1 MTSRFAL
8 KDLILFAFL
17 AGVSS
22 VYADSTVSDVTLE
35 QAAASRTV
43 TITYRLTGDDA
54 IITVDLQ
61 KDGVSIGEEHL
72 STLSGNVNRLIAADE
87 TAVRTVVW
95 HPDID
100 WPGRRKQPLVAKVTA
115 WSKSAPP
122 NYMVVDMADKSLEY
136 YTSEKALPLGGL
148 SNDVYRTRKLVFR
161 KIPAKGV
168 TWRMGSPAGEL
179 GRQDNEA
186 PHLVTL
192 TQDYYMGVFELT
204 QGQYEFAAGEKFA
217 SFFTNLTC
225 YATRPLEGVGSK
237 MLRNTANFFP
247 TAGYDNL
254 TTGTVVEK
262 IRTKC
267 GVKVD
272 LPTEAQWEYACRA
285 GTGTAL
291 SSGKNLTHVDNCPNV
306 AELGRYYKNAGL
318 SDDSGD
324 TAAIRE
330 NDDSSGT
337 AKVGSYPANPWG
349 LYDMHGNVAEYCLD
363 EFGDYEGDM
372 ETALVD
378 PVGPKTGT
386 GTGNQ
391 TLRGGS
397 WGYRKHN
404 GEASYCRSAFRTS
417 AAWAWNK
424 VGQFRQNGLRLCVII
439 P

>member
-1 MTSRFAL
+1 M
-8 KDLILFAFL
+8 KNLILSAVL

-35 QAAASRTV
+35 QATDSRTV

-54 IITVDLQ
+54 IVTVDLLT
-61 KDGVSIGEEHL
+61 DGVSIGDEHL
-72 STLSGNVNRLIAADE
+72 TTLSGNVNRLIAADE
-87 TAVRTVVW
+87 TAMRSVVW

-115 WSKSAPP
+115 WSQSAPP
-122 NYMVVDMADKSLEY
+122 NYMVVDMSDKSREY

-148 SNDVYRTRKLVFR
+148 SNDVYRTQKIVFR

-168 TWRMGSPAGEL
+168 TWRMGSPDGEL
-179 GRQDNEA
+179 GRKDNEV

-192 TQDYYMGVFELT
+192 DQDYYMGVFELT

-217 SFFTNLTC
+217 SFFSNLTC
-225 YATRPLEGVGSK
+225 YATRPLEGVGPR
-237 MLRNTANFFP
+237 MLRNKDSFYP
-247 TAGYDNL
+247 TAGYDDL

-262 IRTKC
+262 MRTKY

-291 SSGKNLTHVDNCPNV
+291 SSGKNLTNADVCPNV
-306 AELGRYYKNAGL
+306 AELGRYYNNADL
-318 SDDSGD
+318 VDDSSD
-324 TAAIRE
+324 TAAIRA
-330 NDDSSGT
+330 NDDSTGT
-337 AKVGSYPANPWG
+337 AKVGSYWPNPWG

-372 ETALVD
+372 DTALVN
-378 PVGPKTGT
+378 PVGPKSGT
-386 GTGNQ
+386 GTSNQ

-397 WGYRKHN
+397 WGYRKRKE
-404 GEASYCRSAFRTS
+404 EASYCRSAFRTS
-417 AAWAWNK
+417 AAWQSNK